1 MLLEEIELLKN
12 IASDVLDIPV
22 EEINVKGKT
31 AEQVLARLVVCNILM
46 QGGITPTTLSRH
58 FCKHRTNFYHYKKL
72 HKHYTLY
79 PKAYPEYNEAYIL
92 VVNRFEDESNVGSLK
107 RNLQTASTLE
117 EIDLAIANL
126 KHFKN
131 QLV

>member
-1 MLLEEIELLKN
+1 MLLEEIELLKE
-12 IASDVLDIPV
+12 ITADVLDIPV
-22 EEINVKGKT
+22 EEINVKRKT

-79 PKAYPEYNEAYIL
+79 PKAYPEYNDAYIL
-92 VVNRFEDESNVGSLK
+92 VLNRFEDESNVGSLK

-126 KHFKN
+126 NHFKK

>member
-46 QGGITPTTLSRH
+46 QGGVTPATLSRH
-58 FCKHRTNFYHYKKL
+58 FCKHRTNFYHYQKL
-72 HKHYTLY
+72 HKHYTVY
-79 PKAYPEYNEAYIL
+79 PTDYPQYNEAYIL
-92 VVNRFEDESNVGSLK
+92 VLNRFENESNVGSLK
-107 RNLQTASTLE
+107 RNLQTASTIE

-126 KHFKN
+126 NHFKK